1 MSAPIQATIRLD
13 ATVDVSTRQKLSNGY
28 LRCTGR
34 LTRAGVIPQPGRL
47 FGIDEDIVYVNQ
59 PMALLS
65 DKKALQT
72 LDGVD
77 ITLDHPDNDGD
88 VRADNWKEY
97 SVGHVGNDGRAD
109 DQDFLVA
116 TMLLKDPKA
125 IAAIE
130 RGEDQLSVGY
140 QSTFLMDSPNTLSLI
155 APPTYNHI
163 ALVDKGAAG
172 PEAKVLASKEKR
184 MDAQEETQEV
194 LESTASAAS
203 VDINLNVK
211 QEPLSEFVATTNS
224 VVAAAE
230 TETEEEDTATEDT
243 AELVDLAV
251 RASSYR
257 PEIAASIAGKSK
269 REVLEMALDGVVT
282 DMDSRN
288 DDYLMAAFDMASE
301 KQTEA
306 TEIRETFRGSSFEV
320 GGGTPP
326 TTGRARTVLTLRK
339 QLRGNK

>member
-1 MSAPIQATIRLD
+1 M
-13 ATVDVSTRQKLSNGY
+13 
-28 LRCTGR
+28 
-34 LTRAGVIPQPGRL
+34 
-47 FGIDEDIVYVNQ
+47 
-59 PMALLS
+59 
-65 DKKALQT
+65 
-72 LDGVD
+72 
-77 ITLDHPDNDGD
+77 
-88 VRADNWKEY
+88 
-97 SVGHVGNDGRAD
+97 
-109 DQDFLVA
+109 
-116 TMLLKDPKA
+116 
-125 IAAIE
+125 
-130 RGEDQLSVGY
+130 
-140 QSTFLMDSPNTLSLI
+140 
-155 APPTYNHI
+155 
-163 ALVDKGAAG
+163 
-172 PEAKVLASKEKR
+172 
-184 MDAQEETQEV
+184 
-194 LESTASAAS
+194 
-203 VDINLNVK
+203 
-211 QEPLSEFVATTNS
+211 ATTNS

-339 QLRGNK
+339 QLRGNKIMASIQTSAQRYPARIRQRRDYTRRSLDHRAEP